1 MRPKLFVLTAAL
13 GLAAGFAGHWL
24 AGRQVTTVAVEARA
38 PEPRAEGDRWE
49 YCALTRAQFPG
60 SVRGGQYWIGYF
72 LRNNVRVETVEAS
85 VTESAFSKA
94 LFKLGEEGWELV
106 GEGTLDT
113 GPGRGPGAPPSALY
127 FKRLRR
133 E

>member
-24 AGRQVTTVAVEARA
+24 AGRLGASVGVEARA
-38 PEPRAEGDRWE
+38 SAARAEDGRWE
-49 YCALTRAQFPG
+49 YCAVTRAQFPG
-60 SVRGGQYWIGYF
+60 SPRGGQYWISYF
-72 LRNNVRVETVEAS
+72 RTNNVRVETVEAG
-85 VTESAFSKA
+85 VTENALSKA
-94 LFKLGEEGWELV
+94 ISRLGEDGWEMV
-106 GEGTLDT
+106 GEGALDM
-113 GPGRGPGAPPSALY
+113 GPGRGPTPPQAIY